1 MHAINRKGKLVETYS
16 LILIDLIC
24 VAAAYMTAL
33 FLRFH
38 SIRLAMENPL
48 HYIVGI
54 YLMFLC
60 VLYSLMTD
68 WNRGVFRRGYFVEGV
83 AIAKYDFIMMLALIV
98 ILYVTRRGS
107 DYSRLTFG
115 FFGIANFVF
124 TYALHTLFKWFML
137 NFYNK
142 STNVDQLMI
151 ITESAYIDEFVERIK
166 SYKDWNLNI
175 TAIVIMDEDRTGEE
189 IDGIPVVCAK
199 KDLFE
204 VSRQMPLDQVFMYLP
219 HANTDEIRDYI
230 VDFETMGV
238 TCHYNVEIRK
248 LDLEGKTAGSFAD
261 YAVMTFSLQYLDYRR
276 MMIKRIMDIFGGL
289 IGCIITAVLTLP
301 IAICIKLESR
311 GPVFFSQM
319 RIGKNGRR
327 FRIYKFRS
335 MYSDAEA
342 HKDELMSRN
351 EMKDDLMFKIE
362 DDPRITKVGRFL
374 RRTSLDE
381 LPQFFNVLKGD
392 MSLVGTRP
400 PTEGEF
406 EKYNNYY
413 RRRMSITPGL
423 TGMWQVYGRGKV
435 TDFEDVVKYDLEY
448 IDKWNLLLDVKL
460 ILQTILVVT
469 TGKGAR

>member
-24 VAAAYMTAL
+24 VAAAYLTAL

-38 SIRLAMENPL
+38 SISKAMENPL

-60 VLYSLMTD
+60 VLYSVMTD

-115 FFGIANFVF
+115 FFGIANFLY
-124 TYALHTLFKWFML
+124 TYLFHTLFKWFML

-142 STNVDQLMI
+142 SNSVDQLMI
-151 ITESAYIDEFVERIK
+151 ITESAYINEFVDRIK

-175 TAIVIMDEDRTGEE
+175 SAIVIMDEDRTGEE
-189 IDGIPVVCAK
+189 IDGIPVVCGK

-219 HANTDEIRDYI
+219 HASTDEIRDYI

-276 MMIKRIMDIFGGL
+276 MMIKRLMDILGGI

-301 IAICIKLESR
+301 IALCIKIESR
-311 GPVFFSQM
+311 GPVFFSQI

-351 EMKDDLMFKIE
+351 EMNGDLMFKIE

-406 EKYNNYY
+406 EKYSNYY

-448 IDKWNLLLDVKL
+448 IDKWNLLLDLKL
-460 ILQTILVVT
+460 ILQTIVVVS
-469 TGKGAR
+469 TGKGAK

>member
-24 VAAAYMTAL
+24 VAAAYLTAL

-38 SIRLAMENPL
+38 SISQAMENPL

-60 VLYSLMTD
+60 VLYSVMTD

-83 AIAKYDFIMMLALIV
+83 AIAKYDFIMMLALVV

-115 FFGIANFVF
+115 FFGIANFLY
-124 TYALHTLFKWFML
+124 TYLFHTLFKWFML

-151 ITESAYIDEFVERIK
+151 ITENAYIDEFVERIK

-175 TAIVIMDEDRTGEE
+175 SAIVIMDEDRTGQE
-189 IDGIPVVCAK
+189 IDGIPVVCGK

-204 VSRQMPLDQVFMYLP
+204 VSRQMPLDRVFMYLP
-219 HANTDEIRDYI
+219 HASTDEIRDYI

-276 MMIKRIMDIFGGL
+276 MMIKRIMDIFGGI

-301 IAICIKLESR
+301 IAFCIKIESR
-311 GPVFFSQM
+311 GPVFFSQI

-351 EMKDDLMFKIE
+351 EMNGDLMFKME

-448 IDKWNLLLDVKL
+448 IDKWNLLLDLKL